1 MSFRFGFDLLILDI
15 LLLPP
20 YLPSL
25 HRFVLPGFIATMK
38 ALTAVCVVLS
48 MVCIVIFAPFDLD
61 ADRRRQG
68 FNFSE
73 SPTETCPFTH
83 VLATN
88 SHPCL
93 SRLIF

>member
-15 LLLPP
+15 LHLPSC
-20 YLPSL
+20 LPSL
-25 HRFVLPGFIATMK
+25 LRFVLPGFIAIMK

-68 FNFSE
+68 FDVQNPQLKLVHSLT
-73 SPTETCPFTH
+73 SWPQTALPAYR
-83 VLATN
+83 V
-88 SHPCL
+88 
-93 SRLIF
+93 